1 MERRRPSTFSASRS
15 SLTWA
20 KAGFWRLGTRTNA
33 KKLKAKREA
42 VKEWLRGRLNKPL
55 RETLNTMNRKLRG
68 HYNYYGVNGNFKFI
82 SKFHRYSRYSTYR
95 MLKRRS
101 QRSNLPWEKFVGWWQ
116 AAIEPPR
123 IRVQI
128 WGYKVDAKL
137 G

>member
-1 MERRRPSTFSASRS
+1 
-15 SLTWA
+15 
-20 KAGFWRLGTRTNA
+20 
-33 KKLKAKREA
+33 
-42 VKEWLRGRLNKPL
+42 
-55 RETLNTMNRKLRG
+55 MNRKLRG